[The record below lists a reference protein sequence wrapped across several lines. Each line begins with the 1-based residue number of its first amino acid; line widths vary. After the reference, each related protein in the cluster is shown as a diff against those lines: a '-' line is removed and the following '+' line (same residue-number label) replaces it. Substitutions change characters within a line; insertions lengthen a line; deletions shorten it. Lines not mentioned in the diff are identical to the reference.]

1 MKKPDLKSAGPGVEE
16 SSSSVGNFYFI
27 GCWLL
32 DSVGLQVHSTGRGLT
47 DYYHRLIAQIDRAAG
62 WIYPG

>member
-32 DSVGLQVHSTGRGLT
+32 DSAGLEFILIRQGDLF
-47 DYYHRLIAQIDRAAG
+47 IAQIDSTD
-62 WIYPG
+62 

>member
-1 MKKPDLKSAGPGVEE
+1 MKKPDLKSAGPWVEE
-16 SSSSVGNFYFI
+16 SSSSFGNFYFI

-32 DSVGLQVHSTGRGLT
+32 DSAGLEFILIGQGDL
-47 DYYHRLIAQIDRAAG
+47 LIAQIDRAAG